1 MPEGYSAFAHVA
13 ATPDTLTVTYVN
25 VYGETV
31 YEYTMYRQ
39 TTTAATAPAGTDNNV
54 ATSAATGGDA
64 AAPAQPSRLD
74 TAWVAAAVVGAGM
87 LLTAAVVYVAD
98 AGFVRTGGRA
108 LLLKPERTTPGA
120 ELRASVRAVAAR
132 HSPLHEAPEPVD
144 GDDNDSLIRGNDAT
158 AV

>member
-1 MPEGYSAFAHVA
+1 
-13 ATPDTLTVTYVN
+13 
-25 VYGETV
+25 
-31 YEYTMYRQ
+31 MYRQ
-39 TTTAATAPAGTDNNV
+39 TTAPAGTDNNV
-54 ATSAATGGDA
+54 ATSAATGDAA

-98 AGFVRTGGRA
+98 AGSVRTGGRA
-108 LLLKPERTTPGA
+108 LLLLKPERTTPGA
-120 ELRASVRAVAAR
+120 ELRASVRAAAAR

-144 GDDNDSLIRGNDAT
+144 GDDNDSLIRNNDAT